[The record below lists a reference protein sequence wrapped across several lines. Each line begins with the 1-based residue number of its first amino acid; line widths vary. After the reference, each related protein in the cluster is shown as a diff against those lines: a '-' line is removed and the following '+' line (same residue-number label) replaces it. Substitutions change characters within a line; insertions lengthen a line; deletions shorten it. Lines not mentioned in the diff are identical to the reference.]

1 MRELENKKIV
11 VAGRTPAGEA
21 TLRFLKANG
30 AFVTLSDAS
39 ELLSQFGAGGK
50 LARNPPELIVVMP
63 KVPAQVLAAAR
74 SAGIRVVTE
83 LELAFEHASCMS
95 IGVTG
100 TNGKTTTSELIEAIL
115 KQAHR
120 KTLRA
125 GANGMPLCT
134 VLEDSREL
142 DYLTLDLDCF
152 DLEHS
157 EHYRPS
163 VGVLL
168 NLTPDHLDYFSR
180 AEDYA
185 RTMGRLFAS
194 QRIFDW
200 AIVQSEALAQLR
212 SLEVEISAKVISFS
226 AENRRADIYLDRGL
240 LISRL
245 PGWTGPLI
253 DLDECHIKG
262 PHNAENIMAALCVG
276 HVLRLPLEEMVAAV
290 KEYRPGPHR
299 FETVAEINGVTFI
312 NDSKAMNVEATRR
325 ALLSL
330 QSGKWSEANVWLIA
344 GGRDKGLAYHDL
356 GPLLARRVKHA
367 FLIGE
372 AQKKLQAAWG
382 LFTPCTPVQ
391 TLLEAVSKAAADAQ
405 AGDVV
410 LLSPACS
417 SFDMFQN
424 YQHRGEMFRQAV
436 EHFRTTSPGVP
447 APSTT
452 TDGGDE
458 KTLKFAP

>member
-1 MRELENKKIV
+1 MRVLENNRVLVIGSGPAARAV
-11 VAGRTPAGEA
+11 LAYLDAHGASPTLATPAE
-21 TLRFLKANG
+21 
-30 AFVTLSDAS
+30 V
-39 ELLSQFGAGGK
+39 LSQYVADSAPGRNSAGV
-50 LARNPPELIVVMP
+50 AVIMP
-63 KVPAQVLAAAR
+63 KTPDRVIEAVR
-74 SAGIRVVTE
+74 TAGMRVVTE
-83 LELAFEHASCMS
+83 LELMFEHASCMS

-100 TNGKTTTSELIEAIL
+100 TNGKTTTSELIQAIL
-115 KQAHR
+115 SHSHR
-120 KTLRA
+120 KTFRA
-125 GANGMPLCT
+125 GANAAALCSM
-134 VLEDSREL
+134 LDQSREL
-142 DYLTLDLDCF
+142 DYLTLELDCF
-152 DLEHS
+152 DLERS
-157 EHYRPS
+157 AQYRPS

-168 NLTPDHLDYFSR
+168 NLTPDHLDYFER
-180 AEDYA
+180 TENYA
-185 RTMGRLFAS
+185 RAMGRLFAC

-212 SLEVEISAKVISFS
+212 SLEVEILAKTISFS

-245 PGWTGPLI
+245 PGWAGPLL
-253 DLDECHIKG
+253 DLDDCHLKG

-276 HVLRLPLEEMVAAV
+276 HVLRVPLEEMVTAV

-299 FETVAEINGVTFI
+299 FETVAEINGVTYV

-330 QSGKWSEANVWLIA
+330 QGGKWSGANVWLIA

-356 GPLLARRVKHA
+356 GPLLAQRVKHA
-367 FLIGE
+367 FLLGE

-391 TLLEAVSKAAADAQ
+391 TLLEAVSKAAANAEP
-405 AGDVV
+405 GDIV

-436 EHFRTTSPGVP
+436 EHLRDTACGMLND
-447 APSTT
+447 STT
-452 TDGGDE
+452 TDGSAPN
-458 KTLKFAP
+458 TLKFMP

>member
-1 MRELENKKIV
+1 MRELENKKVAV
-11 VAGRTPAGEA
+11 VGRSPAGEA
-21 TLRFLKANG
+21 AVGFLAANG
-30 AFVTLSDAS
+30 AAATLLDGP
-39 ELLSQFGAGGK
+39 ELLSQIGAN
-50 LARNPPELIVVMP
+50 LSAARALPELVVAMP
-63 KVPAQVLAAAR
+63 KTPAELWHAVRA
-74 SAGIRVVTE
+74 AGIRITTE

-115 KQAHR
+115 KHAHR
-120 KTLRA
+120 KTVRA
-125 GANGMPLCT
+125 GANGTPLCS
-134 VLEDSREL
+134 VLEHSREL

-152 DLEHS
+152 DLEYS
-157 EHYRPS
+157 EQYRPS

-168 NLTPDHLDYFSR
+168 NLAPDHLDYFSR

-185 RTMGRLFAS
+185 RAMGKLFVS

-212 SLEVEISAKVISFS
+212 TLDVQIPAKIISFS

-253 DLDECHIKG
+253 DLDECNIKG

-276 HVLRLPLEEMVAAV
+276 HVLRLPLEEMIAAV

-299 FETVAEINGVTFI
+299 FETVAEINGITFI

-330 QSGKWSEANVWLIA
+330 QGGKWSGANVWLIA

-356 GPLLARRVKHA
+356 GPLIAQRVKHA

-382 LFTPCTPVQ
+382 LFTPCTAVQ
-391 TLLEAVSKAAADAQ
+391 TLLEAVLKAAAEAR

-417 SFDMFQN
+417 SLDMFHN

-436 EHFRTTSPGVP
+436 ELGRGTAFSPVSLTG
-447 APSTT
+447 
-452 TDGGDE
+452 TDDAAG